1 MQVISFS
8 PCPLTPPSFE
18 ASALVRA
25 ATFYLFPKPTT
36 CIGHERWSLNS
47 KTSAEISLI
56 HNFAS
61 QSAIWGM
68 QGLNVLIYCLPR
80 RADEKKAGRGCN
92 QEESKIQNPS
102 RRNVGKGIY
111 CIPLH
116 MYIYTGCSLLSIDL
130 YQLGNPLP
138 TARQAWYHPGVR
150 WWLKRVT
157 LRTGGHA
164 PLNLPFRCLDVNR
177 CKVVDFLLP
186 MWRWAP

>member
-1 MQVISFS
+1 MAHLAQMQVISFS

-25 ATFYLFPKPTT
+25 ATFYLFTKPTT
-36 CIGHERWSLNS
+36 CIGHERWSLNA

-102 RRNVGKGIY
+102 RRNLGKDIY
-111 CIPLH
+111 CIPLKQAA
-116 MYIYTGCSLLSIDL
+116 LFFPSICI
-130 YQLGNPLP
+130 
-138 TARQAWYHPGVR
+138 
-150 WWLKRVT
+150 
-157 LRTGGHA
+157 
-164 PLNLPFRCLDVNR
+164 NLEIRCLQHVR
-177 CKVVDFLLP
+177 QYLLNTTLVCDGD
-186 MWRWAP
+186 